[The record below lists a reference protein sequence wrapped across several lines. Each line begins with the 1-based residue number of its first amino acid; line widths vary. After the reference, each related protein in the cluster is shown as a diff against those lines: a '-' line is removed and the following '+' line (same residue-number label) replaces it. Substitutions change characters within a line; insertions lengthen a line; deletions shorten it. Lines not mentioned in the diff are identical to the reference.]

1 MDAMQQATEMTAS
14 KFERETELLG
24 REAHDLAE
32 AAEKL
37 ARNPSVGVACG
48 DPERIA
54 HAAQSLAL
62 RAARLAALK
71 ETAELYGAAT
81 AATEQ

>member
-1 MDAMQQATEMTAS
+1 MDAMQQAIEMTAS

-24 REAHDLAE
+24 REARDLAE

-37 ARNPSVGVACG
+37 ARNPGVGVACG

-62 RAARLAALK
+62 RAARLAALR
-71 ETAELYGAAT
+71 ETANLYRAAAST
-81 AATEQ
+81 SEQ